1 MTVLEQMSEHPLG
14 AVLLEYRTI
23 NKLKSTYVDSL
34 PQLLHP
40 FDERLHTNFHQ
51 TGTTTGRLSSNDPN
65 LQNIPIRSN
74 EGREIR
80 RAFSASQKGW
90 VIVSA
95 DYSQIELRILA
106 HLADEENLRQAFL
119 DRQDIHTATAA
130 RIFGVEPTAVTGN
143 QRSQA
148 KAINFGII
156 YGMGPQRLA
165 RETGVSMREAK
176 DFIDRY
182 FATYPGI
189 RAYIDRSI
197 NFAREHEYT
206 MTITGRR
213 RTLREINE
221 TKDRMVL
228 SNAQNIAV
236 NAPVQGSAA
245 DLIKIA
251 MVRVQKKLDESG
263 LHARMLLQVHDE
275 LVFECPKD
283 EADSVTALV
292 KREMEEAYQFS
303 VPLQTDVGIGENWL
317 EAH

>member
-1 MTVLEQMSEHPLG
+1 
-14 AVLLEYRTI
+14 
-23 NKLKSTYVDSL
+23 N
-34 PQLLHP
+34 LHQP
-40 FDERLHTNFHQ
+40 ARRGN
-51 TGTTTGRLSSNDPN
+51 
-65 LQNIPIRSN
+65 QNI
-74 EGREIR
+74 
-80 RAFSASQKGW
+80 
-90 VIVSA
+90 
-95 DYSQIELRILA
+95 
-106 HLADEENLRQAFL
+106 QAFL
-119 DRQDIHTATAA
+119 NRQDIHTATAA
-130 RIFGVEPTAVTGN
+130 RIFGVEPSAVTGN

-283 EADSVTALV
+283 EADRVTALV